1 MVSDPFSDILSLT
14 QARSLVTGGFTAGAR
29 WSVRFHPSGRAK
41 FFGIVRGSCWLCME
55 GREPV
60 HLGEGDVFL
69 TSAERP
75 YALSSGTDVPPVD
88 SKVAFAGQDG
98 VMRALGEGDECLVIG
113 GHVELDPAR
122 GNILRDVLPPLI
134 HVRADMPE
142 AAVTRWLLGQLVAER
157 ENDSPGA
164 AFASAQLAQLMLVQ
178 VLRVHLATGGPLDT
192 GLLRAINDPRIAPAL
207 RLMHAEPGR
216 AWQLPE
222 LAKAT
227 AMSRTTF
234 AEYFK
239 TVAGM
244 PPLAYLAQW
253 RMRLAERS
261 LREENTPISR
271 IAQSLGYGTE
281 SAFSHAFKRITG
293 MAPGQYRKT
302 SPGVRVIGDEPDQ

>member
-1 MVSDPFSDILSLT
+1 MASDPFSDILSLT
-14 QARSLVTGGFTAGAR
+14 QARSLVTGGFTAGTR
-29 WSVRFHPSGRAK
+29 WSVRFLPSGRAK
-41 FFGIVRGSCWLCME
+41 FFGIVKGSCWLFME
-55 GREPV
+55 SGEPV
-60 HLGEGDVFL
+60 RLGEGDVFL
-69 TSAERP
+69 TAAERP
-75 YALSSGTDVPPVD
+75 YVLSSGADVPPVD
-88 SKVAFAGQDG
+88 STVVFAGQDG
-98 VMRALGEGDECLVIG
+98 VMKAIGEGDECLILG
-113 GHVELDPAR
+113 GHVELDPSR

-142 AAVTRWLLGQLVAER
+142 AASTRWLLGQLMAER
-157 ENDSPGA
+157 QYDPPGA

-178 VLRVHLATGGPLDT
+178 VLRVYLATGGPLDT
-192 GLLRAINDPRIAPAL
+192 GLLRAINDPRILPAL

-222 LAKAT
+222 LARAS
-227 AMSRTTF
+227 AMSRSTF

-239 TVAGM
+239 AVAGM

-261 LREENTPISR
+261 LREGSTPIAR

-281 SAFSHAFKRITG
+281 SAFSHAFKRVTG

-302 SPGVRVIGDEPDQ
+302 SLAPARSPAH

>member
-14 QARSLVTGGFTAGAR
+14 QARSLVTGGFTAGPPWAI
-29 WSVRFHPSGRAK
+29 RFHPSGRAK
-41 FFGIVRGSCWLCME
+41 FFGMVRGSCLLLME
-55 GREPV
+55 DREAV
-60 HLGEGDVFL
+60 LLGEGDVFL
-69 TSAERP
+69 TPAQRP
-75 YALSSGTDVPPVD
+75 YVMTSGLDAEPVD

-98 VMRALGEGDECLVIG
+98 AFRAIGDGDECLVIG
-113 GHVELDPAR
+113 GHVELDPSR

-142 AAVTRWLLGQLVAER
+142 AAATRWLLGQLVAER
-157 ENDSPGA
+157 QNDSPGA

-216 AWQLPE
+216 AWQLSE
-222 LAKAT
+222 LAKAA

-239 TVAGM
+239 AVAGV
-244 PPLAYLAQW
+244 PPLTYLAQW

-261 LREENTPISR
+261 LREENTPIAH
-271 IAQSLGYGTE
+271 IAQSLGYSTE
-281 SAFSHAFKRITG
+281 SAFSHAFKRVTG
-293 MAPGQYRKT
+293 SAPGQYRK
-302 SPGVRVIGDEPDQ
+302 RR

>member
-29 WSVRFHPSGRAK
+29 WSIRFHPSGRAK
-41 FFGIVRGSCWLCME
+41 FFGIVRGSCWLSME

-75 YALSSGTDVPPVD
+75 YVLSSGSDVPPVD

-98 VMRALGEGDECLVIG
+98 VMKSLGEGDECLVIG

-134 HVRADMPE
+134 HVRADTPE
-142 AAVTRWLLGQLVAER
+142 AAATRWLLGQLVAER
-157 ENDSPGA
+157 ENDPPGA

-178 VLRVHLATGGPLDT
+178 VLRVYLATGGPLDT

-244 PPLAYLAQW
+244 PPLAYLTQW

-261 LREENTPISR
+261 LREENTPIAR

-302 SPGVRVIGDEPDQ
+302 SLGVRPH

>member
-1 MVSDPFSDILSLT
+1 
-14 QARSLVTGGFTAGAR
+14 
-29 WSVRFHPSGRAK
+29 
-41 FFGIVRGSCWLCME
+41 ME

-75 YALSSGTDVPPVD
+75 YVLSSGSDVPPVD

-98 VMRALGEGDECLVIG
+98 VMKSLGEGDECLVIG

-134 HVRADMPE
+134 HVRADTPE
-142 AAVTRWLLGQLVAER
+142 AAATRWLLGQLVAER
-157 ENDSPGA
+157 ENDPPGA

-178 VLRVHLATGGPLDT
+178 VLRVYLATGGPLDT

-244 PPLAYLAQW
+244 PPLAYLTQW

-261 LREENTPISR
+261 LREENTPIAR

-302 SPGVRVIGDEPDQ
+302 SLGVRPH